1 MKKLVSLALAAVL
14 AVSAVGCGSSSDSQ
28 AALLTA
34 HRALKQQLMEQPLR
48 LVESDRSPEELQSM
62 ARLL

>member
-1 MKKLVSLALAAVL
+1 MHLQLYLQFLQLDAEAAAIL
-14 AVSAVGCGSSSDSQ
+14 Q